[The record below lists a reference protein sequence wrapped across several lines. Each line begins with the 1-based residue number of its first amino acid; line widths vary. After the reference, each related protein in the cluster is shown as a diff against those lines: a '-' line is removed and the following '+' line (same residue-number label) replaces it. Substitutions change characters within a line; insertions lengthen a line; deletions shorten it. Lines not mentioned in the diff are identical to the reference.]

1 MATFKTRARTL
12 DMLGRQQIAGIPTA
26 ISELFKNAHDAYADR
41 VEIDYYRI
49 DGLFVLRDDG
59 VGMSR
64 EEFIERWLTIGTESK
79 LKSNESQPHQ
89 QRPGK
94 RKRPMLGEKG
104 IGRLAISTI
113 GPQVLV
119 LTRARYED
127 SLSDLT
133 VAFVNWSLFEC
144 PGIDLEDIQ
153 VPIRTFST
161 GDLPSSEDVHE
172 MVSEFSA
179 SNEHLKAK
187 VGNQAYNRIFK
198 ELRQFEVDPQD
209 IASYLGEPSL
219 RGEGSGTHF
228 IILPTSDLLLDDI
241 DGVSQ
246 LDKATPLTKALL
258 GFTNTMTPGHPAPVI
273 HTAFNDHKTEELTD
287 DLIEEGEFFTPDQFE
302 NADHQFR
309 GNFDEYGQF
318 QGNVSIYGEVF
329 ENHVI
334 AWPGAGGSPTACGPF
349 SICFAAIEGEGRHST
364 LPPEDHARM
373 TQKMERIGGLYIYRD
388 GVRILPYG
396 DTEYDWLDIEFH
408 RTKSAYY
415 YYFSHRKMFGAI
427 EINSQENENLREK
440 AGREGFRENKAYRQF
455 KGILKHFIIQVA
467 ADFFRKEGV
476 LSRRFEETKEE
487 LSKVESD
494 RRKRERFVSI
504 RKKKVAD
511 DLTGFFEKVS
521 SGSPHVEALQLSESI
536 ADKLNTAC
544 RISNPQRAAEEIIR
558 VEQDAQ
564 KELRK
569 IESRY
574 KITRPKIALSRA
586 MQKEWNDYNVTYTE
600 LLDTVFLPTR
610 GLIEDLVR
618 VEAEKARVQI
628 DRRLRTQATLDEL
641 TEQARKQTRN
651 TGTSVRKEAERVV
664 ADVRDVASSCLKV
677 VEAELRSVVGDF
689 QRIDITDLTDDDF
702 IKTRDT
708 LESRILKVVEEKSV
722 VLNSLLDQLKAID
735 SSGETST
742 LDQLLAVEQR
752 NLSLEEE
759 VEADLQL
766 AQLGMAVE
774 IINHEFNATIR
785 SIRNNLRRL
794 KAWADINEDL
804 GGLYHN
810 IRASFDHLDGYLT
823 LFTPLQRRLY
833 RKVVEIRGV
842 EIYTFLNDLF
852 KERLTRHSI
861 VFEQTTTFSKS
872 KVVGYPSSFYPV
884 FVNLVDNAIY
894 WLTQQNTSEE
904 RRIDLDANDDV
915 FLVSDSGPG
924 VNSVDRE
931 AIFEYGF
938 TRKPGGR
945 GMGLHI
951 ARQVLRRIGYDLTL
965 RGKEDGKGATFAI
978 GPLSLTAEGF
988 EKNE

>member
-41 VEIDYYRI
+41 VEIDYYRT

-79 LKSNESQPHQ
+79 LKTDGLPPPQ
-89 QRPGK
+89 QSPGK
-94 RKRPMLGEKG
+94 KTRPMLGEKG

-119 LTRARYED
+119 LTRSRRGD

-144 PGIDLEDIQ
+144 PGIDVEDIQ
-153 VPIRTFST
+153 VPIRTFSS
-161 GDLPSSEDVHE
+161 GALPSSEDVHE

-179 SNEHLKAK
+179 CNEHLKEK
-187 VGNQAYNRIFK
+187 IGNQAYNRIYK
-198 ELRQFEVDPQD
+198 ELHQFEVDPQD
-209 IASYLGEPSL
+209 IDSYLGEPSL
-219 RGEGSGTHF
+219 SGEGSGMHF
-228 IILPTSDLLLDDI
+228 VILPTSDLLPDDI
-241 DGVSQ
+241 DGGSQ

-258 GFTNTMTPGHPAPVI
+258 GFTNTMTPGHPDPVI
-273 HTAFNDHKTEELTD
+273 RTAFNDHKTEDLTN

-302 NADHQFR
+302 NADHQFK
-309 GNFDEYGQF
+309 GQFDEYGQF

-334 AWPGAGGSPTACGPF
+334 AWPGAAGSPTACGPF
-349 SICFAAIEGEGRHST
+349 SICFAAVEGEGRHST
-364 LPPEDHARM
+364 LPPEEHTRM
-373 TQKMERIGGLYIYRD
+373 TRKMEKIGGLYIYRD

-427 EINSQENENLREK
+427 EINSQENKNLREK

-467 ADFFRKEGV
+467 ADFFRKEGM
-476 LSRRFEETKEE
+476 LSRRFEEKKEE
-487 LSKVESD
+487 LSKIELD
-494 RRKRERFVSI
+494 RRRRERFVAI

-511 DLTGFFEKVS
+511 DLTRFFEKVS
-521 SGSPHVEALQLSESI
+521 SGSPQEEALKLSDSI
-536 ADKLNTAC
+536 SDKLNVAC
-544 RISNPQRAAEEIIR
+544 RISDPQRAAEEIVR

-564 KELRK
+564 NELRE

-574 KITRPKIALSRA
+574 RISRPRIALSK
-586 MQKEWNDYNVTYTE
+586 MLQKEWNDYNVTYAE
-600 LLDTVFLPTR
+600 LLETVFKPTR
-610 GLIEDLVR
+610 ELIEDIVR
-618 VEAEKARVQI
+618 VEAENARVQI
-628 DRRLRTQATLDEL
+628 DRRLRAQATLDEL
-641 TEQARKQTRN
+641 AEQARKQTKS
-651 TGTSVRKEAERVV
+651 TGTSVRKEAERVTT
-664 ADVRDVASSCLKV
+664 DVRDVASSCLSV

-689 QRIDITDLTDDDF
+689 HRIDISKLTDEDF
-702 IKTRDT
+702 IKTRDD
-708 LESRILKVVEEKSV
+708 LESRILKVAEDKSGLLV
-722 VLNSLLDQLKAID
+722 SLLDQLKAID
-735 SSGETST
+735 FSGETST
-742 LDQLLAVEQR
+742 LDQLLAIEQR
-752 NLSLEEE
+752 NITLEEE

-774 IINHEFNATIR
+774 VINHEFNATIR

-794 KAWADINEDL
+794 KAWADINKDL

-833 RKVVEIRGV
+833 RKAVEIRGL

-852 KERLTRHSI
+852 QERLARHHVEFAQSAA
-861 VFEQTTTFSKS
+861 FSKM

-894 WLTQQNTSEE
+894 WLSLQNTTEE
-904 RRIDLDANDDV
+904 RRIGLDAADDV
-915 FLVSDSGPG
+915 FLISDSGPG
-924 VNSVDRE
+924 VNPADRE

-951 ARQVLRRIGYDLTL
+951 ARAVLRRIGYDLTL
-965 RGKEDGKGATFAI
+965 TDSEDCKGTTFAV
-978 GPLSLTAEGF
+978 GPSIQTAEGS
-988 EKNE
+988 EINE